1 MKADSFVFMLIK
13 KFKVA
18 VTGSIGSGKSTFC
31 NFITEAGFNVIKAD
45 DISKKILKE
54 DEDVR
59 KKVIREFGKDSF
71 INKEINKKFL
81 SEKIFS
87 DAINVARINSILH
100 PKVKREVEQL
110 IQEELKKN
118 HLVFVEAALIY
129 EAEMENMF
137 DYVVL
142 ITAVSSVREKRIV
155 TSGKLNNEEF
165 RKRDENQIKDEE
177 KKKRAD
183 FIFENNGNTKELKQK
198 ANLLIKILEGLGS
211 KTNNK

>member
-1 MKADSFVFMLIK
+1 MLIK

-81 SEKIFS
+81 AEKIFS
-87 DAINVARINSILH
+87 DAINVARINSVLH
-100 PKVKREVEQL
+100 PEVKREVEQL

-118 HLVFVEAALIY
+118 DLVFVEAALIY

-183 FIFENNGNTKELKQK
+183 FIFENNGKTKELKQK

>member
-1 MKADSFVFMLIK
+1 MLIK

-81 SEKIFS
+81 AEKIFS

>member
-1 MKADSFVFMLIK
+1 MLIK

-31 NFITEAGFNVIKAD
+31 NFITEAGFNVIKVD

-59 KKVIREFGKDSF
+59 KKVIKEFGKESF

-81 SEKIFS
+81 AEKIFS
-87 DAINVARINSILH
+87 DPVNVARINSVLH
-100 PKVKREVEQL
+100 PEVKREVEQL

-118 HLVFVEAALIY
+118 DLVFVEAALIY

-183 FIFENNGNTKELKQK
+183 FIFENNGKTKELKQK

-211 KTNNK
+211 KTNNE

>member
-31 NFITEAGFNVIKAD
+31 NFITEAGFTVIKVD

-177 KKKRAD
+177 KKKCAD
-183 FIFENNGNTKELKQK
+183 FVFENNGNTKELKQK

>member
-1 MKADSFVFMLIK
+1 MLIK

-183 FIFENNGNTKELKQK
+183 FIFENNGKTKELKQK

>member
-1 MKADSFVFMLIK
+1 MLIK

>member
-1 MKADSFVFMLIK
+1 MLIK

-59 KKVIREFGKDSF
+59 KKVIKEFGKESF

-81 SEKIFS
+81 AEKIFS
-87 DAINVARINSILH
+87 DPVNVARINSVLH
-100 PKVKREVEQL
+100 PEVKREVEQL

-118 HLVFVEAALIY
+118 DLVFVEAALIY

>member
-1 MKADSFVFMLIK
+1 MLIK

-31 NFITEAGFNVIKAD
+31 NFITEAGFNVIKVD

-183 FIFENNGNTKELKQK
+183 FIFENNGKTKELKQK

>member
-1 MKADSFVFMLIK
+1 MLIK

-31 NFITEAGFNVIKAD
+31 NFITEAGFNVIKVD

-81 SEKIFS
+81 AEKIFS

>member
-1 MKADSFVFMLIK
+1 MLIK

-31 NFITEAGFNVIKAD
+31 NFITEAGFTVIKVD

-183 FIFENNGNTKELKQK
+183 FVFENNGNTKELKQK

>member
-31 NFITEAGFNVIKAD
+31 NFITEAGFTVIKVD

-81 SEKIFS
+81 AEKIFS

-183 FIFENNGNTKELKQK
+183 FVFENNGNTKELKQK

>member
-31 NFITEAGFNVIKAD
+31 NFITEAGFNVIKVD

-81 SEKIFS
+81 AEKIFS

>member
-1 MKADSFVFMLIK
+1 MLIK

-31 NFITEAGFNVIKAD
+31 NFITEAGFNVIKVD

-81 SEKIFS
+81 AEKIFS

-129 EAEMENMF
+129 EAEMEDMF

>member
-1 MKADSFVFMLIK
+1 MLIK

-59 KKVIREFGKDSF
+59 KKVIKEFGKESF

-81 SEKIFS
+81 AEKIFS
-87 DAINVARINSILH
+87 DPVNVARINSVLH
-100 PKVKREVEQL
+100 PEVKREVEQL

-118 HLVFVEAALIY
+118 DLVFVEAALIY

-211 KTNNK
+211 KTNNE

>member
-1 MKADSFVFMLIK
+1 MLIK

-31 NFITEAGFNVIKAD
+31 NFITEAGFTVIKVD

-81 SEKIFS
+81 AEKIFS

-183 FIFENNGNTKELKQK
+183 FVFENNGNTKELKQK

>member
-1 MKADSFVFMLIK
+1 MLIK

-31 NFITEAGFNVIKAD
+31 NFITEAGFTVIKVD

-81 SEKIFS
+81 AEKIFS

-118 HLVFVEAALIY
+118 HLAFVEAALIY

-183 FIFENNGNTKELKQK
+183 FVFENNGNTKELKQK

>member
-1 MKADSFVFMLIK
+1 MLIK

-31 NFITEAGFNVIKAD
+31 NFITEAGFNVIKVD

-81 SEKIFS
+81 AEKIFS

-177 KKKRAD
+177 KKKCAD
-183 FIFENNGNTKELKQK
+183 FVFENNGNTKELKQK

>member
-1 MKADSFVFMLIK
+1 MLIK

-31 NFITEAGFNVIKAD
+31 NFITEAGFNVIKVD

-81 SEKIFS
+81 AEKIFS

-183 FIFENNGNTKELKQK
+183 FVFENNGNTKELKQK

>member
-1 MKADSFVFMLIK
+1 MLIK

-31 NFITEAGFNVIKAD
+31 NFITEAGFNVIKVD

-81 SEKIFS
+81 AEKIFS

-118 HLVFVEAALIY
+118 HLAFVEAALIY

>member
-1 MKADSFVFMLIK
+1 MLIK

-31 NFITEAGFNVIKAD
+31 NFITEAGFNVIKVD

-59 KKVIREFGKDSF
+59 KKVIKEFGKDSF

-81 SEKIFS
+81 AEKIFS

>member
-1 MKADSFVFMLIK
+1 MLIK

-31 NFITEAGFNVIKAD
+31 NFITEAGFNVIKVD